1 MMSERLWWRLGASS
15 GILYVVLLFAH
26 GGGGGGVAMGDSRA
40 NIASWVSG
48 TLGPRGLNWM
58 GIYTGI
64 LGLLCFIVFVAVLA
78 TAIGGREGAH
88 PWLSSVTLGAGLI
101 TVTVKLASF
110 PAAFA
115 LAYRAHEGFE
125 PQLAAALTDMND
137 FSFVLTWPLSA
148 LMIGAAAAAILRY
161 GALPAWLGW
170 SGAAVAIALLA
181 AVPLAFGPGPFIAF
195 LTSLIWVILASVTM
209 VLRAAPAIRP
219 VATGEALLSA
229 S

>member
-1 MMSERLWWRLGASS
+1 MSERLWWRVAAAS

-26 GGGGGGVAMGDSRA
+26 GGGGGGIGMGDSRA
-40 NIASWVSG
+40 NIASLVNG

-64 LGLLCFIVFVAVLA
+64 LGLLSFVVFIAVLA
-78 TAIGGREGAH
+78 TAIRPRQGGQ
-88 PWLSSVTLGAGLI
+88 PWLSYVTLGAGLI

-115 LAYRAHEGFE
+115 LGYRAHEGFE

-137 FSFVLTWPLSA
+137 FSFVVTWPLSA
-148 LMIGAAAAAILRY
+148 LMIGAAATAILRY

-170 SGAAVAIALLA
+170 SGAAVAIGLLA

-195 LTSLIWVILASVTM
+195 LTSSIWVVLASATM
-209 VLRAAPAIRP
+209 VLRAAPAIQP
-219 VATGEALLSA
+219 VATGEALRSA
-229 S
+229 G